1 VTHFV
6 VVVVV
11 LLQCVLLQIQIG
23 RMSDV
28 NGRLQK
34 MRGSTVLLTV
44 EQSVTVADILSAAV
58 VKLAALN

>member
-1 VTHFV
+1 
-6 VVVVV
+6 
-11 LLQCVLLQIQIG
+11 
-23 RMSDV
+23 MSDV